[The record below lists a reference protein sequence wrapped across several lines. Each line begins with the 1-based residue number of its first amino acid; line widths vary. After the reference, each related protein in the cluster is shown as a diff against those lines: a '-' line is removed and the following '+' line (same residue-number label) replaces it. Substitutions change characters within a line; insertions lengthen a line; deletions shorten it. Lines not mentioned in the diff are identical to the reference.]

1 MLISMK
7 TKLGQIDISAP
18 KGDRIDSPWNGGG
31 GRAVSGKALGMKRAG
46 DQQLQMEGTQMP
58 RITLGKKW
66 HLSRKRKGPMRLN
79 YSYLRKGA

>member
-18 KGDRIDSPWNGGG
+18 KGDRIDSHWNGGG
-31 GRAVSGKALGMKRAG
+31 EGGIREGMKRAG

-58 RITLGKKW
+58 RFTLGKKW

-79 YSYLRKGA
+79 YSCLRKGA